1 MSGFDAVLGGTF
13 DPVHLGHLHVVECI
27 RSVFEPT
34 RVLLV
39 PCATPPH
46 KSGERVAAAEHRIA
60 MLRLAIRGRDGVEIS
75 TMEIERGGVS
85 FTIET
90 LRALRTGPPAT
101 RPVFVVGTDALAEI
115 ATWREY
121 VALQRE
127 FDLIAVSRPGAPPV
141 ASLDGPSRLVEVPF
155 APRAADA
162 MPGPPPGAGG
172 RIFRVAIAP
181 SSVSSSEVRRRSALG
196 LPVDGLVPREV
207 ADYIRDHRLYREEGA
222 F

>member
-1 MSGFDAVLGGTF
+1 MSDFDAVLGGTF
-13 DPVHLGHLHVVECI
+13 DPVHLGHLHVVECV
-27 RSVFEPT
+27 RTVFDPT
-34 RVLLV
+34 RVLLL

-46 KSGERVAAAEHRIA
+46 KSGGSVAAAEHRIA

-90 LRALRTGPPAT
+90 LRALRTGPPVT

-127 FDLIAVSRPGAPPV
+127 FDLIAVSRPGAPPG
-141 ASLDGPSRLVEVPF
+141 ASHDGPSRIVEVPF
-155 APRAADA
+155 ARRAIEAI
-162 MPGPPPGAGG
+162 PGPPPGTGG
-172 RIFRVAIAP
+172 RIFRVVIAP
-181 SSVSSSEVRRRSALG
+181 SWVSSSEIRRRCALG
-196 LPVDGLVPREV
+196 LSRDGLVPREV
-207 ADYIRDHRLYREEGA
+207 DDYIRDHRLYREEGA